1 VRSHDVNR
9 ALVSSLV
16 AEVFAAARHRGATGR
31 ETRRLL
37 RAKFATLSPL
47 TVSRAAW
54 YRAAVKAAGCL
65 LLDIPDA
72 RQPRLIEIGPRV
84 RRPRRKKTHAA

>member
-1 VRSHDVNR
+1 MRSHDVNR
-9 ALVSSLV
+9 AMVSSLV
-16 AEVFAAARHRGATGR
+16 AEVFASARHRVATGR

-37 RAKFATLSPL
+37 RTLSPL

-65 LLDIPDA
+65 LLDLADF
-72 RQPRLIEIGPRV
+72 RQPTLLDRC
-84 RRPRRKKTHAA
+84 PRRKRTRKTRRAAA